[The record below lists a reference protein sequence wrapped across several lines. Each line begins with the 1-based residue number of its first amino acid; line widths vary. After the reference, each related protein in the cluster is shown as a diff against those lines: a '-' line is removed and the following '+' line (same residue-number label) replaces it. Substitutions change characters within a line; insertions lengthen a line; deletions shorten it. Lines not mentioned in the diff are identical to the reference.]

1 MELLFAKYFFGYRR
15 AADTRVGKKDWVN
28 FSFCFPIISQLQ
40 KGMIFSENTTLKVC
54 LSGEE
59 TGFRNRE
66 VTNQCSQSS
75 HETYHHDRKVNIHT
89 SIYPRSL
96 DVSCPTL
103 ETRPVLEKTFLFS
116 RRPKKHVFLE
126 EIRTLKKRDLFLI
139 CHAFRSLSDEKTA
152 SEHAVCRNENVSPTD
167 DFLKHLCPIEENI
180 PHKIQAFL
188 QFNRILIGFM

>member
-1 MELLFAKYFFGYRR
+1 MMSDVSAILRLRNWNTISAEWTYSRSRQEKGEDPPYPPPHFGQNKMELLFVKYFFGYRR

-116 RRPKKHVFLE
+116 RRPQKTLFLK
-126 EIRTLKKRDLFLI
+126 EIRTLKKRDLF
-139 CHAFRSLSDEKTA
+139 
-152 SEHAVCRNENVSPTD
+152 
-167 DFLKHLCPIEENI
+167 
-180 PHKIQAFL
+180 
-188 QFNRILIGFM
+188 